1 MIVYHGSDRIIQNP
15 EIRFSKKRLD
25 FGSGF
30 YVTTVKEQATRWA
43 KRKAMLDGQRHGI
56 VNVFEMQDNADF
68 IVRDFADD
76 LDNWIDF
83 VCQCRDG
90 DAIYQKYDLIKGKV
104 ANDKVFRVVDMYKRG
119 IWDKDRAIR
128 EIKVYKTY
136 DQIAFIAQ
144 EAIESMLNFIDS
156 FEVEI

>member
-43 KRKAMLDGQRHGI
+43 KRKAMLGGQRHGI
-56 VNVFEMQDNADF
+56 VNVFEMQDNTDF

-90 DAIYQKYDLIKGKV
+90 AAIYQEYDLIKGKV

-144 EAIESMLNFIDS
+144 EAIESMLKFIDS